1 MAQIKGKQ
9 IADNSIELS
18 KIAKSVSGDI
28 LIAQGASDSAYVQVS
43 GDATLANSGILTIET
58 GAVDSNKLADNAVIN
73 SKIADGA
80 VDTAELADNSVSTAK
95 IQALAITTGKLED
108 LAVTELKLA
117 SDSVTTEKILNANVT
132 FAKLA
137 SDVWSDSIELLDDDK
152 LAKSSAI
159 KAYVSSAVSG
169 GIGAADTDDLA
180 EGASNLYFTAARAKS
195 AAVVDSTAND
205 ETDQAPSV
213 HSIKAY
219 VNLKFEEAVQ
229 GLDIKHSA
237 RVASVADVTIATPG
251 ASIDGVSLNN
261 GDRVL
266 LKNQT
271 DATENG
277 IYVWNGA
284 ASAMTRSADADN
296 TPGAEVTTGMFIFVE
311 SGTVN
316 AATSWILHTTGTIDL
331 GTTALDFEQ
340 FGASTSYAAGEGIS
354 ISGNTLSFTTSAITS
369 SLAAGTDLAKE
380 DSLPL
385 YDASTTTQKKTTITA
400 LAAFLADG
408 TTITATDG
416 KLTSVAIGGVL
427 TREVKSNPS
436 AVAANA
442 TGSTGFSI
450 ALTPSNDSAIEVYLN
465 GLLLNLGSS
474 TNAEV
479 YFSRNAGTTAVA
491 LADIVADDTLYFVG
505 TANGFALET
514 SDIIQV
520 VYQA

>member
-18 KIAKSVSGDI
+18 KVAKSISGDI
-28 LIAQGASDSAYVQVS
+28 IIAQGASNSAYVQVS
-43 GDATLANSGILTIET
+43 GDATLANSGILTI
-58 GAVDSNKLADNAVIN
+58 ANNAINSNKLADNAVTN
-73 SKIADGA
+73 SKLADNA
-80 VDTAELADNSVSTAK
+80 VDTAELADDAVSSDK
-95 IQALAITTGKLED
+95 IQDLAIATTHLQD
-108 LAVTELKLA
+108 LSVTDLKLA
-117 SDSVTTEKILNANVT
+117 ADSVTTEKILNANVT

-316 AATSWILHTTGTIDL
+316 AATSWILHTQGTINL
-331 GTTALDFEQ
+331 GVTELDFEQ
-340 FGASTSYAAGEGIS
+340 FGASTSYTAGEGIS
-354 ISGNTLSFTTSAITS
+354 ISGNTLSFTSSAITS

-385 YDASTTTQKKTTITA
+385 YDASATAQKKTTLTA
-400 LAAFLADG
+400 LASFLADG
-408 TTITATDG
+408 TTVTATDG
-416 KLTSVAIGGVL
+416 KLTSVATGGVL
-427 TREVKSNPS
+427 TREVKSSPS

-450 ALTPSNDSAIEVYLN
+450 GLTPKNDCAVEVYLN
-465 GLLLNLGSS
+465 GLLLNLGSA

-479 YFSRNAGTTAVA
+479 FFSRNAGSTAVA
-491 LADIVADDTLYFVG
+491 LADIEAGDTLYFVG
-505 TANGFALET
+505 TTNGFALET
-514 SDIIQV
+514 TDIIQV